1 MPSLFCVINT
11 GMAYKGEFRPNN
23 PAKYDGDPTNIVY
36 RSSLELRFM
45 QYLDSTPAVV
55 KWQSEEFFIPY
66 FDPSTN
72 KPRRYFVDFLVV
84 VKQGDK
90 TLTQLVEIKPHNQTL
105 PPKPP
110 AKRTRRFIHEVLT
123 YGTNQAKWNAA
134 TEYCLDRGWKFK
146 IITEKDLG
154 MR

>member
-1 MPSLFCVINT
+1 
-11 GMAYKGEFRPNN
+11 MAWKGHFRPNN
-23 PAKYDGDPTNIVY
+23 PHKYDGDTTGIIY

-45 QYLDSTPAVV
+45 QHLDSSPGVIQ
-55 KWQSEEFFIPY
+55 WQSEEFFIPY

-72 KPRRYFVDFLVV
+72 KARRYFIDFKVV

-90 TLTQLVEIKPHNQTL
+90 TMTQLIEIKPSKQCE
-105 PPKPP
+105 PPKVP
-110 AKRTRRFIHEVLT
+110 AKKTRRFITEMLT
-123 YGTNQAKWNAA
+123 YGTNIAKWKAA
-134 TEYCLDRGWKFK
+134 EEYCLDRGWKFK